1 MLSALPSTGLALA
14 WLAAIFV
21 PLEWAFPAW
30 QGQRRLRLGLATD
43 LAFTL
48 GQYLV
53 FSSMALWVIAHVEVG
68 LDAVAL
74 LGPVRAAFRSQPL
87 VVQAIEAVVLGD
99 LLMYWG
105 HRLQHRS
112 PLLWRFHAVHHTTER
127 LDWVAAHREHP
138 LDGIYT
144 QTLMNLPAILLGLP
158 VAAVAGLVAFRGM
171 WAIFIHSNVSLPLG
185 PLELLLGSPR
195 LHHWHHARD
204 RDAGNYGNLA
214 PYLDVIFGTHVA
226 PKQPP
231 SALGIEQSHPRGYLA
246 LLLWSFRRRAN
257 Q

>member
-1 MLSALPSTGLALA
+1 MLFALPSTGLALA

-74 LGPVRAAFRSQPL
+74 LGPMRAAFGSQPL
-87 VVQAIEAVVLGD
+87 VVQAIEAVILGD

-112 PLLWRFHAVHHTTER
+112 PLLWRTPCTTR
-127 LDWVAAHREHP
+127 RSAWTGWRPIASIRS
-138 LDGIYT
+138 T
-144 QTLMNLPAILLGLP
+144 
-158 VAAVAGLVAFRGM
+158 
-171 WAIFIHSNVSLPLG
+171 
-185 PLELLLGSPR
+185 GSTPR
-195 LHHWHHARD
+195 
-204 RDAGNYGNLA
+204 
-214 PYLDVIFGTHVA
+214 P
-226 PKQPP
+226 
-231 SALGIEQSHPRGYLA
+231 
-246 LLLWSFRRRAN
+246 
-257 Q
+257 